1 LELGLGGAELGAP
14 DDEELK
20 PVDGGVAGAIELEP
34 DDVDGGVVGAMLD
47 EDDEPVLGEGVVD
60 DDDDEPDGDGV
71 TTGGVFGEVVG
82 DDSRLHPATPSTRP
96 VQSSVTI
103 AVFIEISR
111 EL

>member
-1 LELGLGGAELGAP
+1 
-14 DDEELK
+14 
-20 PVDGGVAGAIELEP
+20 
-34 DDVDGGVVGAMLD
+34 VVGAMLD
-47 EDDEPVLGEGVVD
+47 DDDEPVLGEGVVD
-60 DDDDEPDGDGV
+60 EDDDEPDGDGV